1 MEPESE
7 NLRERYHL
15 WVPVT
20 VRWGDMDS
28 YGHVNNAKY
37 FTYCESARLA
47 YFERFGIH
55 SGAYPPHHK
64 PALVQ
69 ASLNFRRQVMYPAE
83 LEVGA
88 RVPRIGT
95 KSFAID
101 LVIVHRDTEDVVA
114 DGSSVIAWV
123 DYEANRSIPLPSS
136 LVETIRRHEG
146 LKE

>member
-1 MEPESE
+1 MEQTITD
-7 NLRERYHL
+7 LRDQFKL
-15 WVPVT
+15 WVPIA

-69 ASLNFRRQVMYPAE
+69 ASLNFRSQVVYPAD

-88 RVPRIGT
+88 RVPRIGV
-95 KSFAID
+95 KSFTID
-101 LVIVHRDTEDVVA
+101 LVIVRSGTGEIVA
-114 DGSSVIAWV
+114 DGTSVIAWG
-123 DYEANRSIPLPSS
+123 DYQANRAIPLPQS
-136 LVETIRRHEG
+136 LVETIRALEG
-146 LKE
+146 LRE

>member
-1 MEPESE
+1 MS
-7 NLRERYHL
+7 LRAQFKL
-15 WVPVT
+15 WVPIT
-20 VRWGDMDS
+20 VRWADMDS
-28 YGHVNNAKY
+28 YGHVNNAVY

-47 YFERFGIH
+47 YFERFGINDE
-55 SGAYPPHHK
+55 SRYPKHHK

-69 ASLNFRRQVMYPAE
+69 ANLNFRQQVVYPTE

-101 LVIVHRDTEDVVA
+101 LVIVYRGTEDVVA

-123 DYEANRSIPLPSS
+123 DYEANRAIPLPAT
-136 LVETIRRHEG
+136 LVETIRELEG
-146 LKE
+146 LTE